1 MRPTRRPRPTARV
14 VIAVLLLA
22 ACAAPAALAQNRL
35 FLAEYAFNNPL
46 LTSMFRDG
54 TGVTALT
61 PPPPADWLQ
70 VGLDYDPAAA
80 RLYWTHG
87 STPGVIRRADAD
99 GSNPVLLV
107 PGLKLPRGIAVDRLN
122 GKMYWSEAPPQ
133 GNAMGLIRR
142 ANLDGTGVETVYTLT
157 PYDPI
162 SSYVGKPVVDPV
174 NGYVY
179 FAAANEIRRAPL
191 DGSGPVQTVVRG
203 FNTATALALDVAADR
218 VYFLDANTNSDVLG
232 YASLDDS
239 EFAVVFD
246 NSPGVFGSSGLFALE
261 LDVAG
266 QKAYFTDEIQGTL
279 RRVNLDGSG
288 LELLY
293 TSQPTHSPTGLT
305 LDDDTLQPI
314 QDCNANLV
322 RDLDDIRNGTSADC
336 NVNGIPD
343 ECENDPCTPVDWA
356 VDTGSNPVPNGRV
369 LSGNPTSG
377 FEVFQ
382 PFNFTRPGA
391 PGAQFVRIGLDGW
404 TMNYHPNGFR
414 ATIFPDDGSGQRPD
428 ETRPLA
434 SADVQYRF
442 SPNTTAWEYRP
453 LSVFLVSGRYYVRLT
468 ALDPHYEAS
477 VNVGTSGEASFS
489 RRLSNG
495 SIVFATTSIALRL
508 EAAGAAAVPESGA
521 GVTPRLA
528 AVRPNPTRG
537 GAAIAWSLPAAARLS
552 IAIVDPA
559 GRVVRTLRAGP
570 HAVGAGE
577 LAWDGRN
584 AAGRPVAAGTYF
596 VRLAATAADGRV
608 TTATERLVVL
618 R

>member
-1 MRPTRRPRPTARV
+1 MRPTTHPGR
-14 VIAVLLLA
+14 IG
-22 ACAAPAALAQNRL
+22 PAIALALLVSLSAAAAEAQTRL
-35 FLAEYAFNNPL
+35 YLAEYAFNNPL
-46 LTSMFRDG
+46 LKSMFLDG
-54 TGVTALT
+54 SGVTALV
-61 PPPPADWLQ
+61 PPPASDWLQ
-70 VGLDYDPAAA
+70 VGLDYDPVAA

-87 STPGVIRRADAD
+87 STPGVIRRANAD
-99 GSNPVLLV
+99 GSNPALLV
-107 PGLKLPRGIAVDRLN
+107 SSLKIPRGIAVDRVN

-142 ANLDGTGVETVYTLT
+142 ANLDGTGIETIYTLT

-162 SSYVGKPVVDPV
+162 GSYVGKPVVDPV

-179 FAAANEIRRAPL
+179 FAAANEIRRVAL
-191 DGSGPVQTVVRG
+191 DGTGPVQTVVRG

-218 VYFLDANTNSDVLG
+218 IYFLDANTNSDVLG
-232 YASLDDS
+232 YARLDDS
-239 EFAVVFD
+239 EFGVVFD
-246 NSPGVFGSSGLFALE
+246 SSPAVFGSSGLFALD
-261 LDVAG
+261 LDLAG
-266 QKAYFTDEIQGTL
+266 GKAYFTDEIQGTL

-305 LDDDTLQPI
+305 LDVDPLQPI
-314 QDCNANLV
+314 QDCNGNQI
-322 RDLDDIRNGTSADC
+322 RDFDDIRNGTSADC

-369 LSGNPTSG
+369 LSGNPASG

-382 PFNFTRPGA
+382 PFNFSRPGE

-404 TMNYHPNGFR
+404 TVNYHPNGFR

-434 SADVQYRF
+434 SVDFQYRF

-453 LSVFLVSGRYYVRLT
+453 LSVFLASGRYYVRLT
-468 ALDPHYEAS
+468 ARSPLYEAS
-477 VNVGTSGEASFS
+477 VNAGTSGEPSFS

-508 EAAGAAAVPESGA
+508 EAAGTTAVPEAAPSA
-521 GVTPRLA
+521 ALRLA
-528 AVRPNPTRG
+528 APHPNPTRG
-537 GAAIAWSLPAAARLS
+537 GAAIAWTLPAAAHLS

-559 GRVVRTLRAGP
+559 GRVVRTLEDGWRA
-570 HAVGAGE
+570 AGAGAV
-577 LAWDGRN
+577 AWDGRN
-584 AAGRPVAAGTYF
+584 AAGREVSAGIYF
-596 VRLAATAADGRV
+596 VRLAATAADGRIA
-608 TTATERLVVL
+608 TATERLVVL